1 VVAVAPG
8 PGIAKVFASMGVTAI
23 VEGGQTMN
31 PSTQD
36 IMAAFENLPTNNVVI
51 LPNNKNIV
59 LCSQAAADLT
69 VKNVKVIRSKTVPQG
84 LAAMMRL
91 LPHGDFDKV
100 TSDMKSALKDVETGE
115 ITTATRTVEIDGVKV
130 NDGEIIALL
139 NGKLVLSAKSLEEG
153 CLGLLEKIDMD
164 DYEIMTLFHG
174 NNVSKDQVA
183 SVVTLL
189 EEKYPDHEV
198 ELQDGGQSHY
208 QFIFSIE

>member
-1 VVAVAPG
+1 
-8 PGIAKVFASMGVTAI
+8 
-23 VEGGQTMN
+23 
-31 PSTQD
+31 
-36 IMAAFENLPTNNVVI
+36 
-51 LPNNKNIV
+51 
-59 LCSQAAADLT
+59 
-69 VKNVKVIRSKTVPQG
+69 
-84 LAAMMRL
+84 
-91 LPHGDFDKV
+91 
-100 TSDMKSALKDVETGE
+100 MKSALKDVETGE